1 MVKAPRR
8 GLRLAELQLLLLLFL
23 CFLLPDVIAD
33 DLFGQTDRADAV
45 PARPEVVTREVAL
58 PAEIL
63 SVDPDSCAPGF
74 PWTLDC
80 EQLFWQVDDDEVG
93 RLVGGEMCV

>member
-63 SVDPDSCAPGF
+63 SVDPD
-74 PWTLDC
+74 
-80 EQLFWQVDDDEVG
+80 G
-93 RLVGGEMCV
+93 RLPFQKPTVFATLNFGGIPNNTCT